1 MSEPQNKKTAWKP
14 FLLGCLFGVLITIWV
29 TISGVVVG
37 AKTLK
42 FWIAKKEVA
51 SLKIP
56 KIQTSH
62 LFDYSASAIDIDG
75 KEIPFSHFRGKPIF
89 ILVWHPECVHCLST
103 LMTVQPLSDSIKDFD
118 IPVLALTE
126 GKKEDIVK
134 VQEELKITIPV
145 LIVKKDFLRSLCG
158 DNVPC
163 GLIVNS
169 QGEIVYTHVGSANWG
184 DTEIVQYFMNLMGK

>member
-1 MSEPQNKKTAWKP
+1 MSKPQNKKTAWKP
-14 FLLGCLFGVLITIWV
+14 FLLGCFFGVLITILF
-29 TISGVVVG
+29 TLTGVFVG

-42 FWIAKKEVA
+42 FWMAKKEVA

-56 KIQTSH
+56 KIQASNR
-62 LFDYSASAIDIDG
+62 FDYSASAIDIDG
-75 KEIPFSHFRGKPIF
+75 KEIPFSNFQGKPMF

-103 LMTVQPLSDSIKDFD
+103 LMTVQPLSDSIKDFN

-126 GKKEDIVK
+126 GKKEDILKVK
-134 VQEELKITIPV
+134 EELKITVSI
-145 LIVKKDFLRSLCG
+145 LIVKKEFLRALCG

-169 QGEIVYTHVGSANWG
+169 QGEIAYSHVGSANWG
-184 DTEIVQYFMNLMGK
+184 NTEIVQYFMNLMGK